1 MFTSSLKMTRVFTQV
16 QNQPEGVRMKLLI
29 LAALLFSLPT
39 LAADFKMLDI
49 KSNVDGD
56 LTATLVI
63 QVNTDS
69 TIENV
74 VYNSPTKPT
83 QTWSVADLNNDKVTI
98 IKKTGVAVVEISAE
112 TLTNNSMY
120 FNITY
125 LYKYA
130 LTGSDRRL
138 KQLKMSYVAPTD
150 LYETMDMDT
159 QQIVTNALFVARM
172 DGGKQKGIDHIET
185 W

>member
-1 MFTSSLKMTRVFTQV
+1 
-16 QNQPEGVRMKLLI
+16 
-29 LAALLFSLPT
+29 
-39 LAADFKMLDI
+39 
-49 KSNVDGD
+49 
-56 LTATLVI
+56 
-63 QVNTDS
+63 
-69 TIENV
+69 
-74 VYNSPTKPT
+74 
-83 QTWSVADLNNDKVTI
+83 
-98 IKKTGVAVVEISAE
+98 
-112 TLTNNSMY
+112 MY

>member
-98 IKKTGVAVVEISAE
+98 IKT
-112 TLTNNSMY
+112 
-120 FNITY
+120 
-125 LYKYA
+125 
-130 LTGSDRRL
+130 
-138 KQLKMSYVAPTD
+138 P
-150 LYETMDMDT
+150 
-159 QQIVTNALFVARM
+159 
-172 DGGKQKGIDHIET
+172 
-185 W
+185 